1 MDDSNAINWLESLN
15 ALTGGLFLLTTF
27 GLVAMRQ
34 VNACLRL
41 FIALSILLS
50 VSAFLLSAVYHNW
63 HLIVIG
69 VVDLVTKA
77 IVIPWLLRRA
87 LRDEVYTRREI
98 TQVLNI
104 PTSLLAALGLT
115 VVAYILSTPLL
126 AIGDGVTVGLN
137 LPIGL
142 AGLLI
147 GGLTAAVRRE
157 AVPLFLG
164 LLAMENSAFF
174 AGIGVA
180 PEMPLIAEVSIAFDV
195 VILVFIVSVLT
206 HAVHEHIGTTE
217 VSELTILKEETKFL
231 RIRGK
236 GRLSTGE
243 FLAAKGIHGCA
254 AGLRAGVSG
263 CYLEPWP
270 LWYFPRQFRHLAS
283 NIRWAWS
290 DSAHGRHPVRASWD
304 SLCDYR

>member
-1 MDDSNAINWLESLN
+1 MANPTLTTWLLDLN
-15 ALTGGLFLLTTF
+15 ALVGGLFLLATF
-27 GLVAMRQ
+27 SLVAMRQ
-34 VNACLRL
+34 VNACLRM
-41 FIALSILLS
+41 FIILSILLAA
-50 VSAFLLSAVYHNW
+50 SAFLLSAEYQNW

-69 VVDLVTKA
+69 VVDIVTKA
-77 IVIPWLLRRA
+77 IMIPWLLRRG

-104 PTSLLAALGLT
+104 PTSLLIALGLT
-115 VVAYILSTPLL
+115 VVAYLLSMPLL
-126 AIGDGVTVGLN
+126 AIGDGITMGSN

-174 AGIGVA
+174 GGIGVA

-206 HAVHEHIGTTE
+206 RAVHEHIGTTE
-217 VSELTILKEETKFL
+217 VGALTALKEEVKT
-231 RIRGK
+231 
-236 GRLSTGE
+236 
-243 FLAAKGIHGCA
+243 
-254 AGLRAGVSG
+254 
-263 CYLEPWP
+263 
-270 LWYFPRQFRHLAS
+270 
-283 NIRWAWS
+283 
-290 DSAHGRHPVRASWD
+290 
-304 SLCDYR
+304 

>member
-1 MDDSNAINWLESLN
+1 MNDPNAINWLENLN

-41 FIALSILLS
+41 FIALSIFLS
-50 VSAFLLSAVYHNW
+50 VSAFLLSAIYHTW
-63 HLIVIG
+63 HLVVVGI
-69 VVDLVTKA
+69 VDLVTKA

-87 LRDEVYTRREI
+87 LQDEVYTRREI

-115 VVAYILSTPLL
+115 VLSYILCTPLL
-126 AIGDGVTVGLN
+126 AVGDGVSVGLN

-142 AGLLI
+142 SGLLV

-195 VILVFIVSVLT
+195 VILVLVVSVLT
-206 HAVHEHIGTTE
+206 HAVQEHIGTTE
-217 VSELTILKEETKFL
+217 VGELTILKEET
-231 RIRGK
+231 
-236 GRLSTGE
+236 
-243 FLAAKGIHGCA
+243 
-254 AGLRAGVSG
+254 RA
-263 CYLEPWP
+263 
-270 LWYFPRQFRHLAS
+270 
-283 NIRWAWS
+283 
-290 DSAHGRHPVRASWD
+290 
-304 SLCDYR
+304 

>member
-1 MDDSNAINWLESLN
+1 V
-15 ALTGGLFLLTTF
+15 
-27 GLVAMRQ
+27 GLVD
-34 VNACLRL
+34 
-41 FIALSILLS
+41 I
-50 VSAFLLSAVYHNW
+50 
-63 HLIVIG
+63 
-69 VVDLVTKA
+69 VTKA
-77 IVIPWLLRRA
+77 LLVPWLLRRG

-104 PTSLLAALGLT
+104 PTSLLIALGLT
-115 VVAYILSTPLL
+115 IVAYLLSVPLL
-126 AIGDGVTVGLN
+126 QIGDGITIGLN

-217 VSELTILKEETKFL
+217 VGTLVTLKEETK
-231 RIRGK
+231 
-236 GRLSTGE
+236 
-243 FLAAKGIHGCA
+243 
-254 AGLRAGVSG
+254 
-263 CYLEPWP
+263 P
-270 LWYFPRQFRHLAS
+270 
-283 NIRWAWS
+283 
-290 DSAHGRHPVRASWD
+290 
-304 SLCDYR
+304 

>member
-1 MDDSNAINWLESLN
+1 MTHPNAIPWLQSLN
-15 ALTGGLFLLTTF
+15 ALAGGLFLLTTF

-41 FIALSILLS
+41 FIALSIFLAA
-50 VSAFLLSAVYHNW
+50 SAFLLGALFHNW
-63 HLIVIG
+63 HLVIVG
-69 VVDLVTKA
+69 VVDVVTKA
-77 IVIPWLLRRA
+77 IIVPWLLRRG
-87 LRDEVYTRREI
+87 LRNEVYTRREI

-104 PTSLLAALGLT
+104 PTSLLIALGLT
-115 VVAYILSTPLL
+115 VVAYLLSTPLM

-206 HAVHEHIGTTE
+206 HAVQERIGTTE
-217 VSELTILKEETKFL
+217 VGALTTLKEE
-231 RIRGK
+231 
-236 GRLSTGE
+236 
-243 FLAAKGIHGCA
+243 AK
-254 AGLRAGVSG
+254 
-263 CYLEPWP
+263 P
-270 LWYFPRQFRHLAS
+270 
-283 NIRWAWS
+283 
-290 DSAHGRHPVRASWD
+290 
-304 SLCDYR
+304 

>member
-1 MDDSNAINWLESLN
+1 MSDSNTINWLQSLN

-41 FIALSILLS
+41 FIALSIFLS
-50 VSAFLLSAVYHNW
+50 VSAFLLSAIYHTW

-77 IVIPWLLRRA
+77 IITPWLLRRT
-87 LRDEVYTRREI
+87 LRGEVYTRREI

-115 VVAYILSTPLL
+115 VAAYILSTPLL
-126 AIGDGVTVGLN
+126 VIGDGVTAGLN

-142 AGLLI
+142 SGLLI

-195 VILVFIVSVLT
+195 VILVLVVSVLT
-206 HAVHEHIGTTE
+206 RAVQERIGTTE
-217 VSELTILKEETKFL
+217 VGELTMLKEEIK
-231 RIRGK
+231 
-236 GRLSTGE
+236 
-243 FLAAKGIHGCA
+243 A
-254 AGLRAGVSG
+254 
-263 CYLEPWP
+263 
-270 LWYFPRQFRHLAS
+270 
-283 NIRWAWS
+283 
-290 DSAHGRHPVRASWD
+290 
-304 SLCDYR
+304 

>member
-1 MDDSNAINWLESLN
+1 MNHPDAINWLQNLN

-41 FIALSILLS
+41 FIAHSVFLS
-50 VSAFLLSAVYHNW
+50 VSAFLLSGIYHTW
-63 HLIVIG
+63 HLVVIG
-69 VVDLVTKA
+69 VVDMVTKA

-98 TQVLNI
+98 TQALNI

-126 AIGDGVTVGLN
+126 AVGDGLTLGLN

-157 AVPLFLG
+157 AVPLLLG

-180 PEMPLIAEVSIAFDV
+180 PEMPVIAEVSIAFDV
-195 VILVFIVSVLT
+195 VILVFIVGVLT
-206 HAVHEHIGTTE
+206 QAVQEHIGTTE
-217 VSELTILKEETKFL
+217 VGELTMLKEETK
-231 RIRGK
+231 
-236 GRLSTGE
+236 
-243 FLAAKGIHGCA
+243 
-254 AGLRAGVSG
+254 
-263 CYLEPWP
+263 P
-270 LWYFPRQFRHLAS
+270 
-283 NIRWAWS
+283 
-290 DSAHGRHPVRASWD
+290 
-304 SLCDYR
+304 

>member
-1 MDDSNAINWLESLN
+1 MADPTLRTWLQDLN
-15 ALTGGLFLLTTF
+15 ALVGGLFLLATF
-27 GLVAMRQ
+27 SLVAMRQ
-34 VNACLRL
+34 VNACLRM
-41 FIALSILLS
+41 FIILSILLAA
-50 VSAFLLSAVYHNW
+50 SAFLLSAEYQNW

-69 VVDLVTKA
+69 VVDLATKA
-77 IVIPWLLRRA
+77 IMIPWLLRRG

-104 PTSLLAALGLT
+104 PTSLLIALGLT
-115 VVAYILSTPLL
+115 VVAYLLSMPLL
-126 AIGDGVTVGLN
+126 AIGDGITMGLN

-206 HAVHEHIGTTE
+206 RAVHEHVGTTE
-217 VSELTILKEETKFL
+217 VGALTELKEEVKT
-231 RIRGK
+231 
-236 GRLSTGE
+236 
-243 FLAAKGIHGCA
+243 
-254 AGLRAGVSG
+254 
-263 CYLEPWP
+263 
-270 LWYFPRQFRHLAS
+270 
-283 NIRWAWS
+283 
-290 DSAHGRHPVRASWD
+290 
-304 SLCDYR
+304 

>member
-1 MDDSNAINWLESLN
+1 MTDPNIIAWLQNLN
-15 ALTGGLFLLTTF
+15 ALAGGLFLLATF

-34 VNACLRL
+34 VDACLRL
-41 FIALSILLS
+41 FVALSIFLAA
-50 VSAFLLSAVYHNW
+50 SAFLLSALFQNW
-63 HLIVIG
+63 HLA
-69 VVDLVTKA
+69 VVGFVDILTKA
-77 IVIPWLLRRA
+77 IMVPWLLRRS

-104 PTSLLAALGLT
+104 PTSLLIALALT
-115 VVAYILSTPLL
+115 IVAYLLSTPLL
-126 AIGDGVTVGLN
+126 AIGDGLTIGLN

-174 AGIGVA
+174 AGIGIA

-206 HAVHEHIGTTE
+206 YAVHEHIGTTE
-217 VSELTILKEETKFL
+217 IGALTALKEEPK
-231 RIRGK
+231 
-236 GRLSTGE
+236 
-243 FLAAKGIHGCA
+243 
-254 AGLRAGVSG
+254 
-263 CYLEPWP
+263 P
-270 LWYFPRQFRHLAS
+270 
-283 NIRWAWS
+283 
-290 DSAHGRHPVRASWD
+290 
-304 SLCDYR
+304 